1 MATSASYADHEIPVN
16 LVPGGPGDPGHAV
29 PTITNP
35 MGFGETVHYFSPD
48 GAVRIE
54 FVVDG
59 TPFVDSNGN
68 DITVIT
74 DEVVLPLKKQGSFTC
89 RCFITLPSGITVG
102 WVRNENPES
111 GGNHVVR

>member
-1 MATSASYADHEIPVN
+1 MATTAPYADHEIVVN
-16 LVPGGPGDPGHAV
+16 LVPGGPGSPGHAV

-35 MGFGETVHYFSPD
+35 MGVGETVYYSSPD

-54 FVVDG
+54 FVDG

-74 DEVVLPLKKQGSFTC
+74 DKVVLPLTKQGTFTC
-89 RCFITLPSGITVG
+89 RCFITLASGTTVG
-102 WVRNENPES
+102 WVPNENPQS
-111 GGNHVVR
+111 GGNHVVK